1 MLRKPT
7 DEKNPGDWFLLAA
20 DRLKAADSLWKHEGF
35 TAAGIEL
42 LQESLERYLKGY
54 LIAKGW
60 RLIRTHDLEELI
72 GDAKTFDA
80 AFGKFVGLAEE
91 LTEDFFLQ
99 HYPGHDMTELGLNY
113 EQMRNQTTE
122 LVDLIK
128 NSLPQFLI
136 QPGTNK

>member
-7 DEKNPGDWFLLAA
+7 DEKNPADWFLLAA

-42 LQESLERYLKGY
+42 LPEALERYLKGY

-72 GDAKTFDA
+72 SDAKTFDP
-80 AFGKFVGLAEE
+80 AFAKFVALAEE

-99 HYPGHDMTELGLNY
+99 HYPGHDMTELGTNY
-113 EQMRNQTTE
+113 EVMRNQTSE
-122 LVDLIK
+122 LVNLITQ
-128 NSLPQFLI
+128 SLPKYFPQTD
-136 QPGTNK
+136 QNK